1 VSILTHGAFFLGE
14 EIELKIFCACLKT
27 KHPAWLVSAGRDASD
42 LGCALD

>member
-1 VSILTHGAFFLGE
+1 MELFFSAKKSSEKFLR
-14 EIELKIFCACLKT
+14 LPKT

>member
-1 VSILTHGAFFLGE
+1 MELFFSAKKSSE
-14 EIELKIFCACLKT
+14 KFCCACLKT